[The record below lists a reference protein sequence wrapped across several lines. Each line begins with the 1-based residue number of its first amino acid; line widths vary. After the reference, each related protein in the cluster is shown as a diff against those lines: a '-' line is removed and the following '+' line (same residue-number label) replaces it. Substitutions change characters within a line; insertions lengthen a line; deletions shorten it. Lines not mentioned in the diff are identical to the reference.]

1 MDEVTRPAAASAPTE
16 SAPGLLA
23 RLRRRLRNRPD
34 SEHEMTLNRLALS
47 GIVLSYLVIA
57 SWYGS
62 EPAQEMLRTTGIYF
76 GVYQGLSLVLFALVL
91 YQPGVSDG
99 RRLAGIAL
107 DVGMF
112 SYGMYAGGEATAP
125 FFPFYLWVIFGN
137 GFRFGNRYL
146 FVAMAASIILFGAV
160 ALTNDYWRSH
170 PSLAIGLLASLIFLP
185 LYVAM
190 LIRRLSTAIRQA
202 EEANRAKGAFLA
214 SISHELRT
222 PLNAIIGLG
231 GLLRDQVRD
240 PEQRHMV
247 GTIVSSGRSLLN
259 LINRILDFSRLEA
272 GRMPSNAIEVD
283 FHVAVR
289 RIESMLKVQAEAKD
303 LTFAMHMTARTPAR
317 VVADFSHIEQ
327 ILVNLTANAIKF
339 TKAGYVVVGIDAIQH
354 GEDRARVRFEVTDTG
369 IGIAPE
375 AQSRIFDSFT
385 QADATIIDQYG
396 GTGLGLAI
404 SAQLVKLLEGT
415 MGLESAPGQGS
426 TFWFEVDVKTPAAV
440 DLPLPPELPVVV
452 LAQDKTLHATLGEL
466 PVEAFAADDFEGV
479 RTLLPGLHLDGTRH
493 AVAVVDVRGMPE
505 ATAAEE
511 LRSFANHAL
520 AIVLI
525 TETPGLAGVPAALRA
540 VSAASFTLPVDGNI
554 LHQALRIGALQAD
567 MAEDESIAPTTA
579 VKVNG
584 LSVLVAEDNRTNQL
598 VIAKILQRAGH
609 TVEIVENGQAAFDLL
624 MDEEFDIVLMDINM
638 PVMNGIE
645 ATKLYRFAALGRRRI
660 PIVALTA
667 DATAETETRCLEA
680 GMDACVTKPV
690 EPVRLIEIVEAL
702 TSSDLIESPPLVP
715 TDAVTDIASH
725 PKFSSTAVPV
735 LDTRVLQDLEKLG
748 GDAFVR
754 DLTTQFLADASML
767 IAEVEEAAAIGD
779 VQMFQDRIHALRS
792 TAANIG
798 AQRIYELCLSWRQ
811 TIASDLAANR
821 DDYTSKL
828 SEEFERV
835 RAALASTESGTDPDA
850 RDGKILKLSLTTRNS
865 A

>member
-1 MDEVTRPAAASAPTE
+1 MDEVTRPAAASAATE
-16 SAPGLLA
+16 SAPGIVA
-23 RLRRRLRNRPD
+23 RLRQRLRNRPD

-57 SWYGS
+57 SWFGS
-62 EPAQEMLRTTGIYF
+62 EPAQEMLRTTGVYF
-76 GVYQGLSLVLFALVL
+76 AVYQALSLVLFGLVL
-91 YQPGVSDG
+91 HQPGVSDK

-107 DVGMF
+107 DVSMF
-112 SYGMYAGGEATAP
+112 SYAMYAGGEATAP
-125 FFPFYLWVIFGN
+125 FFPFYLWLIFGN

-146 FVAMAASIILFGAV
+146 FISMASSIVLFGAV

-185 LYVAM
+185 LYVAL

-283 FHVAVR
+283 FHVAIR

-303 LTFAMHMTARTPAR
+303 LAFAVHMTARTPAR
-317 VVADFSHIEQ
+317 IVADFSHIEQ
-327 ILVNLTANAIKF
+327 IVVNLTANAIKF
-339 TKAGYVVVGIDAIQH
+339 TKTGYVVVGIDAVQH
-354 GEDRARVRFEVTDTG
+354 GDDRARVRFEVTDTG

-404 SAQLVKLLEGT
+404 SSQLVKLLEGT
-415 MGLESAPGQGS
+415 MGLESAPGIGS

-440 DLPLPPELPVVV
+440 DLPLPADLPVVV
-452 LAQDKTLHATLGEL
+452 LAQDKTLHVELGEL
-466 PVEAFAADDFEGV
+466 PVEANAASDFDGV
-479 RTLLPGLHLDGTRH
+479 RTLLPALHLDGTRH
-493 AVAVVDVRGMPE
+493 AVAIVDVRGMPE
-505 ATAAEE
+505 STAVEE

-520 AIVLI
+520 AVVLI
-525 TETPGLAGVPAALRA
+525 TEMPGLAGVPSALRA
-540 VSAASFTLPVDGNI
+540 VSAASFTLPVDGRI

-567 MAEDESIAPTTA
+567 MADDESTAPTA
-579 VKVNG
+579 ASVKVSG

-690 EPVRLIEIVEAL
+690 EPTRLIEIVEAL
-702 TSSDLIESPPLVP
+702 TSSDLIDGPPLVP
-715 TDAVTDIASH
+715 MDAVTDISSH

-748 GDAFVR
+748 GGAFVR
-754 DLTTQFLADASML
+754 DLTTQFLSDASML

-811 TIASDLAANR
+811 TIASDLVANR
-821 DDYTSKL
+821 DEYTSKL

-850 RDGKILKLSLTTRNS
+850 GKILKLSLTTRTS